1 MTLLRLVILM
11 VLACVAPSG
20 AADGDAA
27 SANPVRAALMT
38 FTTDDNSYRS
48 SVAAANLAAALQAEL
63 SSETAISWVERVEL
77 KAAEREI

>member
-1 MTLLRLVILM
+1 
-11 VLACVAPSG
+11 
-20 AADGDAA
+20 
-27 SANPVRAALMT
+27 MT

-77 KAAEREI
+77 